1 MSDQTPK
8 RWSRKARSCFD
19 GNFILIRNL
28 SKAFLLK
35 RWRIFHPSFKKKR
48 RERERERERKLALT
62 WNESVARDIPAKR
75 LEHSAT
81 MGENRWISSERVSI
95 KDDRYLRS
103 PGAACKRA
111 LYAIA
116 SGYDDNCKAT
126 LISTC
131 LPVEQHPAVYAT
143 SETRGPEVAGLH
155 GAAPIRTSAY

>member
-1 MSDQTPK
+1 MITEGSILL
-8 RWSRKARSCFD
+8 RWQFHLNPQSFKS
-19 GNFILIRNL
+19 L
-28 SKAFLLK
+28 SSETLTHFSSL
-35 RWRIFHPSFKKKR
+35 FQEKKKR
-48 RERERERERKLALT
+48 ERERERERERKLALT